1 MVLWAARIHD
11 RPSRFCSAHSCA
23 RQTDTHR
30 PRYVCCSLV
39 ARMHSS
45 HFMLCMRCGLKTE
58 EILTYIVNV
67 IKAERRQHRATAAGH
82 VIQTATRR
90 TAASSDAM
98 PVSCVTLSLSSAQCR
113 HTTNDETRVNKVA
126 HTRLL
131 SVGFWSWSRFFAV
144 SLQVTWVIN
153 PAVGCHYFPPGLQ
166 LPPQPLRGL
175 LPILLLGEQRHNGY
189 EQFA

>member
-1 MVLWAARIHD
+1 VCTADFRSETTAEHNIVTVRPHHRHTRIVQWYLPGGANITHASNSWFFGPHESTIGPAASAALTRVPD
-11 RPSRFCSAHSCA
+11 R
-23 RQTDTHR
+23 QTHR

-131 SVGFWSWSRFFAV
+131 SVGFRS
-144 SLQVTWVIN
+144 
-153 PAVGCHYFPPGLQ
+153 
-166 LPPQPLRGL
+166 
-175 LPILLLGEQRHNGY
+175 
-189 EQFA
+189 